1 MENPGRFFVRRVL
14 GLSLFSFFRSFAMLY
29 GSFNVSLEKRV
40 AEARIRGKFR
50 MELYR
55 EEERMIVELHHL
67 GQVFERGLGADDHT
81 FFFELRDVGV
91 VDFITVTMAFGH
103 NIAVNLVRKR
113 IGRNRHFLAAQTHR
127 TAQI

>member
-1 MENPGRFFVRRVL
+1 
-14 GLSLFSFFRSFAMLY
+14 MLY
-29 GSFNVSLEKRV
+29 SSFNVSLEKRV
-40 AEARIRGKFR
+40 AEARIRGEFR

-67 GQVFERGLGADDHT
+67 GQVFERGLGADDHA

-113 IGRNRHFLAAQTHR
+113 IGRNRHFLRPRRIVPPRSELRRGAEPHPNDPSIR
-127 TAQI
+127 